1 MSDEDPAICFV
12 KAYARK
18 PLGMPTKKRGQHSNS
33 MRDYWYD
40 DEDDEEEDF
49 DNDLYGDDDDDFY
62 TDSEEEFYDTEDESS
77 GAESSE

>member
-40 DEDDEEEDF
+40 DEDDEEDF
-49 DNDLYGDDDDDFY
+49 DNDLYDDDDDDFY